1 MRKGRALPRPHKLRE
16 LLKIRPA
23 ARMGAWRRRE
33 IVCLFLAQA
42 QRTPDSS
49 KVVSSDASRA
59 KPKTGLV
66 LSGGGMRGAYEV
78 GIVAGIME
86 VLDPEPG
93 SDPVFQIFAG
103 TSVGAINA
111 TYLASNAAHPDHG
124 AERLAE
130 VWASLRLED
139 HARFRPFG
147 LARLPDALA
156 RFRAKAGQ
164 AMGSSLLDSR
174 GIEVLVRRS
183 INWEKLHQNID
194 QGRIDAVMVAALHVV
209 SGRTTM
215 FTERSPS
222 CHIEPTRDERKAT
235 VFERITADHVLAS
248 AAIPLLFP
256 TRRIGEHYYCDGG
269 LRFNTPI
276 APAIRAGAERLVIVS
291 VRHERSQR
299 EVAAVE
305 AADAGSGGEL
315 SSAFLIGKLLNAL
328 LLDPV
333 AYDLQVLE
341 RLNQVMEVLEETLDA
356 DDLERIQRV
365 WIQHRGAPY
374 RRLKKLVFQ
383 PSRDLGRVAGEFI
396 KKSLKTTNLRPVAKY
411 LIEKFASD
419 APEPEADWASYLLF
433 DGSFAHELIEI
444 GRQDARD
451 QAEKIREFFS

>member
-1 MRKGRALPRPHKLRE
+1 
-16 LLKIRPA
+16 
-23 ARMGAWRRRE
+23 
-33 IVCLFLAQA
+33 
-42 QRTPDSS
+42 
-49 KVVSSDASRA
+49 VSSHAQRA

-111 TYLASNAAHPDHG
+111 TYLASNSAHPDHG
-124 AERLAE
+124 VERLAE
-130 VWASLRLED
+130 VWNSLRLED

-147 LARLPDALA
+147 LARLPETLA
-156 RFRAKAGQ
+156 RFRAKGADTP
-164 AMGSSLLDSR
+164 GSSLLDSR
-174 GIEVLVRRS
+174 GIEVLVRRT
-183 INWEKLHQNID
+183 IDWAKLHENID
-194 QGRIDAVMVAALHVV
+194 QGRIDAVMVAALHVL

-215 FTERSPS
+215 FTERAPH
-222 CHIEPTRDERKAT
+222 CHIEPTRDERKVTA
-235 VFERITADHVLAS
+235 FEQITADHVLAS

-299 EVAAVE
+299 EIAAAE
-305 AADAGSGGEL
+305 AADAGKGGEL
-315 SSAFLIGKLLNAL
+315 STVFLVGKLLNAL

-333 AYDLQVLE
+333 AYDLLVLE

-365 WIQHRGAPY
+365 WIKHRGAPY

-444 GRQDARD
+444 GRQDARA
-451 QAEKIREFFS
+451 QADKIKDFFGSPA

>member
-1 MRKGRALPRPHKLRE
+1 MKG
-16 LLKIRPA
+16 
-23 ARMGAWRRRE
+23 
-33 IVCLFLAQA
+33 
-42 QRTPDSS
+42 
-49 KVVSSDASRA
+49 VSSDAPRSKA
-59 KPKTGLV
+59 KTGLV

-78 GIVAGIME
+78 GVVAGIME
-86 VLDPEPG
+86 VLDPEPSSG
-93 SDPVFQIFAG
+93 PVFQIFAG

-111 TYLASNAAHPDHG
+111 TYLASNAGRSDHG
-124 AERLAE
+124 VERLAE
-130 VWASLRLED
+130 VWSSLRLED

-156 RFRAKAGQ
+156 RFRAKPGE

-174 GIEVLVRRS
+174 GIEVLVRRT
-183 INWEKLHQNID
+183 IDWAKLHENID
-194 QGRIDAVMVAALHVV
+194 QGTIDAVMVAALHVV

-215 FTERSPS
+215 FTERAPS
-222 CHIEPTRDERKAT
+222 CHIEPTHDERRAT
-235 VFERITADHVLAS
+235 AFERITADHVLAS

-305 AADAGSGGEL
+305 AADSGAGSEL

-365 WIQHRGAPY
+365 WIKHRGAPY
-374 RRLKKLVFQ
+374 RRLQKLVFQ
-383 PSRDLGRVAGEFI
+383 PSRDLGRVAGDFI

>member
-1 MRKGRALPRPHKLRE
+1 MPP
-16 LLKIRPA
+16 
-23 ARMGAWRRRE
+23 
-33 IVCLFLAQA
+33 
-42 QRTPDSS
+42 
-49 KVVSSDASRA
+49 A

-86 VLDPEPG
+86 VLDREPG
-93 SDPVFQIFAG
+93 SGPLFQIFAG

-111 TYLASNAAHPDHG
+111 TYLASNASHADHG
-124 AERLAE
+124 AERLVE
-130 VWASLRLED
+130 VWKSLRLED
-139 HARFRPFG
+139 HARVRPFG

-156 RFRAKAGQ
+156 RFRGKPGTEAS
-164 AMGSSLLDSR
+164 GSSLLDSR
-174 GIEVLVRRS
+174 GIEVLVRRT
-183 INWEKLHQNID
+183 IDWTQLHANID
-194 QGRIDAVMVAALHVV
+194 RGTIDAVMIAALHVV

-215 FTERSPS
+215 FTERAPH

-235 VFERITADHVLAS
+235 SFERITADHVLAS

-256 TRRIGEHYYCDGG
+256 TRRIGDHYYCDGG

-291 VRHERSQR
+291 VRHERSPR
-299 EVAAVE
+299 EIAAAEV
-305 AADAGSGGEL
+305 ADAGKGGEL
-315 SSAFLIGKLLNAL
+315 SSVFLVGKLLNAL

-333 AYDLQVLE
+333 AYDLLVLE

-365 WIQHRGAPY
+365 WIKHRGAPY

-383 PSRDLGRVAGEFI
+383 PSRDLGRVAGDFI
-396 KKSLKTTNLRPVAKY
+396 KTSLKTTNLRPVAKY
-411 LIEKFASD
+411 LIEKLASD

-433 DGSFAHELIEI
+433 DGSFAHQLIEI

-451 QAEKIREFFS
+451 QAEKIREFFA

>member
-1 MRKGRALPRPHKLRE
+1 
-16 LLKIRPA
+16 
-23 ARMGAWRRRE
+23 
-33 IVCLFLAQA
+33 
-42 QRTPDSS
+42 
-49 KVVSSDASRA
+49 VSSYTLRA
-59 KPKTGLV
+59 KPRTGLV

-93 SDPVFQIFAG
+93 SDPVFQVFAG

-111 TYLASNAAHPDHG
+111 TYLASNSAHADHG
-124 AERLAE
+124 VERLAE
-130 VWASLRLED
+130 VWNSLRLED

-147 LARLPDALA
+147 LARLPETLA
-156 RFRAKAGQ
+156 RFRSKPGENL
-164 AMGSSLLDSR
+164 GSSLLDSR
-174 GIEVLVRRS
+174 GIEVLVRRT
-183 INWEKLHQNID
+183 IDWAQLHKNID
-194 QGRIDAVMVAALHVV
+194 EGRIDAVMVAALHVL

-215 FTERSPS
+215 FTERAPH
-222 CHIEPTRDERKAT
+222 CHIEPTRDERKVTA
-235 VFERITADHVLAS
+235 FEQITADHVLAS

-299 EVAAVE
+299 EIAAAE
-305 AADAGSGGEL
+305 AADVGKGGEL
-315 SSAFLIGKLLNAL
+315 STVFLVGKLLNAL

-333 AYDLQVLE
+333 AYDLLVLE

-365 WIQHRGAPY
+365 WIKHRGAPY

-444 GRQDARD
+444 GRQDARA
-451 QAEKIREFFS
+451 QADKIREFFS

>member
-1 MRKGRALPRPHKLRE
+1 
-16 LLKIRPA
+16 
-23 ARMGAWRRRE
+23 
-33 IVCLFLAQA
+33 
-42 QRTPDSS
+42 
-49 KVVSSDASRA
+49 
-59 KPKTGLV
+59 
-66 LSGGGMRGAYEV
+66 MRGAYEV

-86 VLDPEPG
+86 VLDPPPG
-93 SDPVFQIFAG
+93 APPTFQIFAG

-111 TYLASNAAHPDHG
+111 TYLASNADRADHG
-124 AERLAE
+124 VERLAE
-130 VWASLRLED
+130 VWNSLRLED
-139 HARFRPFG
+139 HARVRPFG
-147 LARLPDALA
+147 LARLPDALS
-156 RFRAKAGQ
+156 RFRSKNPDERGN
-164 AMGSSLLDSR
+164 SLLDSR
-174 GIEVLVRRS
+174 GIEVLVRRT
-183 INWEKLHQNID
+183 IDWAKLHDNVD
-194 QGRIDAVMVAALHVV
+194 RGLIDAVMVAALHVV

-215 FTERSPS
+215 FTERAPG
-222 CHIEPTRDERKAT
+222 CHIEPTRDERKTTA
-235 VFERITADHVLAS
+235 FEQITADHVLAS

-276 APAIRAGAERLVIVS
+276 APAIRAGSERLVIVS
-291 VRHERSQR
+291 VRHERSTR

-305 AADAGSGGEL
+305 AADSGRSGEL
-315 SSAFLIGKLLNAL
+315 SSVFLVGKLLNAL

-365 WIQHRGAPY
+365 WIKHRGAPY

-383 PSRDLGRVAGEFI
+383 PSRDLGRVAGDFI
-396 KKSLKTTNLRPVAKY
+396 KKSLRTTNLRPVAKY

-444 GRQDARD
+444 GRQDARA
-451 QAEKIREFFS
+451 QADKIKEFFA

>member
-1 MRKGRALPRPHKLRE
+1 
-16 LLKIRPA
+16 
-23 ARMGAWRRRE
+23 
-33 IVCLFLAQA
+33 
-42 QRTPDSS
+42 
-49 KVVSSDASRA
+49 
-59 KPKTGLV
+59 
-66 LSGGGMRGAYEV
+66 MRGAYEV

-111 TYLASNAAHPDHG
+111 TYLASNSAHPDHG
-124 AERLAE
+124 VERLAE
-130 VWASLRLED
+130 VWNSLRLED

-147 LARLPDALA
+147 LARLPETLA
-156 RFRAKAGQ
+156 RFRAKPGNSP
-164 AMGSSLLDSR
+164 GSSLLDSR
-174 GIEVLVRRS
+174 GIEVLVRRT
-183 INWEKLHQNID
+183 IDWAKLHENID
-194 QGRIDAVMVAALHVV
+194 QGRIDAVMVAALHVL

-215 FTERSPS
+215 FTERAPH
-222 CHIEPTRDERKAT
+222 CHIEPTRDERKVTA
-235 VFERITADHVLAS
+235 FEQITADHVLAS

-256 TRRIGEHYYCDGG
+256 TRRIGDHYYCDGG

-299 EVAAVE
+299 EIAAAE
-305 AADAGSGGEL
+305 AADAGKGGEL
-315 SSAFLIGKLLNAL
+315 STVFLVGKLLNAL

-333 AYDLQVLE
+333 AYDLLVLE
-341 RLNQVMEVLEETLDA
+341 RLNQVIEVLEETLDA

-365 WIQHRGAPY
+365 WIKHRGAPY

-419 APEPEADWASYLLF
+419 SPEPEADWASYLLF

-444 GRQDARD
+444 GRQDARA
-451 QAEKIREFFS
+451 QAEKIRDFFGSSA

>member
-1 MRKGRALPRPHKLRE
+1 M
-16 LLKIRPA
+16 
-23 ARMGAWRRRE
+23 
-33 IVCLFLAQA
+33 
-42 QRTPDSS
+42 
-49 KVVSSDASRA
+49 
-59 KPKTGLV
+59 

-93 SDPVFQIFAG
+93 SDPVFQVFAG

-111 TYLASNAAHPDHG
+111 TYLASNSASADHG

-130 VWASLRLED
+130 VWRGLRLED

-147 LARLPDALA
+147 LARLPETLA
-156 RFRAKAGQ
+156 RFRSKPGENL
-164 AMGSSLLDSR
+164 GSSLLDSR

-183 INWEKLHQNID
+183 IDWAKLHENIAS
-194 QGRIDAVMVAALHVV
+194 GRIDAVMVAALHVL
-209 SGRTTM
+209 SGRTTL
-215 FTERSPS
+215 FTENAPH
-222 CHIEPTRDERKAT
+222 CHIEPTRDERKVT
-235 VFERITADHVLAS
+235 SFEQITADHVLAS

-291 VRHERSQR
+291 VRHERTPR
-299 EVAAVE
+299 EIAAAE
-305 AADAGSGGEL
+305 NADAGQGGEL
-315 SSAFLIGKLLNAL
+315 SSVFLIGKLLNAL

-396 KKSLKTTNLRPVAKY
+396 KRSLKTTNLRPVAKY
-411 LIEKFASD
+411 IIEKLASD

-444 GRQDARD
+444 GRQDARA
-451 QAEKIREFFS
+451 QADKIREFFG

>member
-1 MRKGRALPRPHKLRE
+1 
-16 LLKIRPA
+16 
-23 ARMGAWRRRE
+23 
-33 IVCLFLAQA
+33 
-42 QRTPDSS
+42 
-49 KVVSSDASRA
+49 
-59 KPKTGLV
+59 
-66 LSGGGMRGAYEV
+66 MRGAYEV
-78 GIVAGIME
+78 GVVAGIME
-86 VLDPEPG
+86 VLDPEPNSG
-93 SDPVFQIFAG
+93 PVFQVFAG

-111 TYLASNAAHPDHG
+111 TYLASNASRADHG
-124 AERLAE
+124 VERLAE
-130 VWASLRLED
+130 VWNSLRLED
-139 HARFRPFG
+139 HARVRPFG

-156 RFRAKAGQ
+156 RFRAKPGEPT
-164 AMGSSLLDSR
+164 GSSLLDSR
-174 GIEVLVRRS
+174 GIEVLVRRT
-183 INWEKLHQNID
+183 IDWEKLHENID
-194 QGRIDAVMVAALHVV
+194 RGTIDAVMVAALHVV

-222 CHIEPTRDERKAT
+222 CHIEPTRDERRAT
-235 VFERITADHVLAS
+235 AFERITADHVLAS

-299 EVAAVE
+299 ELAAVE
-305 AADAGSGGEL
+305 ASDAGAGSEL
-315 SSAFLIGKLLNAL
+315 SPVFLVGKLLNAL

-333 AYDLQVLE
+333 EYDLQVLE

-365 WIQHRGAPY
+365 WIKHRGAPY

-383 PSRDLGRVAGEFI
+383 PSRDLGRVAGDFI

>member
-1 MRKGRALPRPHKLRE
+1 
-16 LLKIRPA
+16 
-23 ARMGAWRRRE
+23 
-33 IVCLFLAQA
+33 
-42 QRTPDSS
+42 
-49 KVVSSDASRA
+49 
-59 KPKTGLV
+59 
-66 LSGGGMRGAYEV
+66 MRGAYEV
-78 GIVAGIME
+78 GVVAGIME
-86 VLDPEPG
+86 VLDPEPAAG
-93 SDPVFQIFAG
+93 PVFQVFAG

-111 TYLASNAAHPDHG
+111 TYLASNAAQSDHG
-124 AERLAE
+124 VERLAE
-130 VWASLRLED
+130 VWGSLRLED

-156 RFRAKAGQ
+156 RFRAKPGE

-174 GIEVLVRRS
+174 GIEVLVRRT
-183 INWEKLHQNID
+183 IDWTKLHENID
-194 QGRIDAVMVAALHVV
+194 RGTIDAVMVAALHVV

-222 CHIEPTRDERKAT
+222 CHIEPTHDERRAT
-235 VFERITADHVLAS
+235 AFERITADHVLAS

-305 AADAGSGGEL
+305 AADSGSGSEL

-365 WIQHRGAPY
+365 WIKHRGAPY

-383 PSRDLGRVAGEFI
+383 PSRDLGRVAGDFI

-419 APEPEADWASYLLF
+419 SPEPEADWASYLLF

>member
-1 MRKGRALPRPHKLRE
+1 M
-16 LLKIRPA
+16 
-23 ARMGAWRRRE
+23 
-33 IVCLFLAQA
+33 
-42 QRTPDSS
+42 
-49 KVVSSDASRA
+49 
-59 KPKTGLV
+59 

-93 SDPVFQIFAG
+93 SGPVFQIFSG

-111 TYLASNAAHPDHG
+111 TYLASNSAHPDHG
-124 AERLAE
+124 VERLAE
-130 VWASLRLED
+130 VWNSLRLED

-147 LARLPDALA
+147 LARLPETLA
-156 RFRAKAGQ
+156 RFRAKPGSNP
-164 AMGSSLLDSR
+164 GSSLLDSR
-174 GIEVLVRRS
+174 GIEVLVRRT
-183 INWEKLHQNID
+183 IDWGKLHENID
-194 QGRIDAVMVAALHVV
+194 QGRIDAVMVAALHVL

-215 FTERSPS
+215 FTERAPH
-222 CHIEPTRDERKAT
+222 CHIEPTRDERKVTA
-235 VFERITADHVLAS
+235 FEQITADHVLAS

-256 TRRIGEHYYCDGG
+256 TRRIGDHYYCDGG

-291 VRHERSQR
+291 VRHERSSR
-299 EVAAVE
+299 EIAAAE
-305 AADAGSGGEL
+305 AADAGKGGEL
-315 SSAFLIGKLLNAL
+315 STVFLLGKLLNAL

-333 AYDLQVLE
+333 ASDLLVLD

-365 WIQHRGAPY
+365 WIKHRGAPY

-444 GRQDARD
+444 GRQDARA
-451 QAEKIREFFS
+451 QAEKIRDFFGSSA